1 MEVVSSLDLVHREC
15 QSKCPDPYS
24 SYLKGRR
31 KYGGDRVWRNAMSLE
46 LCPWA
51 ARIFF
56 FFLRIYNILGYPEG
70 Q

>member
-1 MEVVSSLDLVHREC
+1 MEEVSSLDLVLREC

-31 KYGGDRVWRNAMSLE
+31 KYGGDRVWGKAMSLE
-46 LCPWA
+46 LCLWA
-51 ARIFF
+51 ARVFKEFTTSWVIP
-56 FFLRIYNILGYPEG
+56 PEG